1 MRELLLSRPAGLE
14 VFLEGLGIQ
23 TCSDIR
29 HMWSSGQALVGEFEA
44 RSGKLSADEAFSVAA
59 LWTLAL
65 SRATTQGHKGIAAI
79 VEDRTST
86 FSRNVAPRPEPG
98 QPSKI
103 ITYHKLIQAGGTPAQ
118 PSLAQA
124 WDGITPED
132 RQCAPRQ
139 LSDPFL
145 QRFWKLFQ
153 LKQGELALTDQQ
165 LLPRGSWTWQE
176 LAAANDRMAP
186 LEIGPTPC
194 SCWGYPC

>member
-1 MRELLLSRPAGLE
+1 MRELLLNRPAGLE

-139 LSDPFL
+139 LSDPSCSAF
-145 QRFWKLFQ
+145 
-153 LKQGELALTDQQ
+153 
-165 LLPRGSWTWQE
+165 GSCFNSSRVSW
-176 LAAANDRMAP
+176 R
-186 LEIGPTPC
+186 
-194 SCWGYPC
+194 